1 MYKSK
6 FERLKSFSI
15 ISKLKLPSKRR
26 LKKNIS
32 PYDSHFGDVM

>member
-6 FERLKSFSI
+6 LERLKSFSI
-15 ISKLKLPSKRR
+15 ISKLKLPSKRNQ
-26 LKKNIS
+26 KNIS

>member
-15 ISKLKLPSKRR
+15 ISKLKLP
-26 LKKNIS
+26 LKEDQKNII

>member
-6 FERLKSFSI
+6 FERLESFSI

-26 LKKNIS
+26 SEK
-32 PYDSHFGDVM
+32 Y